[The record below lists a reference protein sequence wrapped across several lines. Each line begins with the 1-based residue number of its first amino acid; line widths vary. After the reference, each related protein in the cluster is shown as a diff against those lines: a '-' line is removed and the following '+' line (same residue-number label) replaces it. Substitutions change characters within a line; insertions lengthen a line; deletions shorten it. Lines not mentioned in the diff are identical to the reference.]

1 MSNYYGPCFYGND
14 FVVTS
19 SYIELPCLKHL
30 TERFLYSLNVS
41 HNNTLQYN
49 ERISS
54 FKTKNKKLKR
64 LIKSKSPPS
73 SFKVLIVNLS
83 TEKLSGKE
91 QKQLE
96 MGLEFRFIDK
106 NKHFK
111 KDLAAHFETPLYRGS
126 DSFHHQNL
134 EDFHGFFRAYTDIST
149 KKFYATKHF
158 TYKNLKN
165 NIKTDKLVI
174 LPRDKDLC
182 VVIMQ

>member
-41 HNNTLQYN
+41 HNNTLQ
-49 ERISS
+49 
-54 FKTKNKKLKR
+54 
-64 LIKSKSPPS
+64 LIKSKLPPS

-149 KKFYATKHF
+149 KKFYATKDF